1 MNFRSGRNRSVVSLA
16 RPIYLDHHSTTPVD
30 RRVADVMVSAMTE
43 QFCNPNNPSH
53 SFGED
58 AVRLVAAARAHVA
71 ALVGADDD
79 DVIFARSTTVA
90 ARAIID
96 AIVAGRT
103 SERLPRLAA
112 TTVEHAAILDTLERL
127 EAQGRAE
134 IVWLPVDQ
142 QGNLTGDAME
152 LALQS
157 RSDLMCVMAANN
169 EVGTIYPI
177 GEIAAKAAARRTPV
191 LVDATQA
198 AGHIPLD
205 VRGWGVTYLLMSAHK
220 MYGPKG
226 IAALITNGVE
236 SDDLR
241 RLEVEDGTPNV
252 PAIVGFGE
260 ACRLRGEEMERDFA
274 RVGGLRD
281 KLEALLLSRIPDLVV
296 NGDRPRRLPTNLHVS
311 IPGLPN
317 DAVVARLSGSVAI
330 STGSACRWGTDE
342 PSHVLRAMR
351 LPPETIE
358 GALRLGLGRDTRLE
372 DVELAAD
379 LIVAAVEE
387 TRAAIRG
394 A

>member
-1 MNFRSGRNRSVVSLA
+1 MDA
-16 RPIYLDHHSTTPVD
+16 I
-30 RRVADVMVSAMTE
+30 VSAMTE
-43 QFCNPNNPSH
+43 RFGNPNNPSH

-58 AVRLVAAARAHVA
+58 AAGLVATARTQVA
-71 ALVGADDD
+71 ALVQADED

-90 ARAIID
+90 ARAVID
-96 AIVAGRT
+96 MVVAGRT
-103 SERLPRLAA
+103 GERRPRLAA
-112 TTVEHAAILDTLERL
+112 TTVEHAAILDTLESL

-134 IVWLPVDQ
+134 VLWLPVDG
-142 QGNLTGDAME
+142 QGNLTDDALD
-152 LALQS
+152 LAL
-157 RSDLMCVMAANN
+157 RSGCDLICVMAANN

-177 GEIAAKAAARRTPV
+177 GEISAKVAASRIPI

-198 AGHIPLD
+198 AGHVPLD
-205 VRGWGVTYLLMSAHK
+205 VRGWDITYLLMSAHK

-226 IAALITNGVE
+226 IAALVTNGIE
-236 SDDLR
+236 SDGFR

-260 ACRLRGEEMERDFA
+260 ACRLRNAEMQGDFV
-274 RVGGLRD
+274 RVGELRD
-281 KLEALLLSRIPDLVV
+281 KLQALLSSRISDLVV
-296 NGDRPRRLPTNLHVS
+296 NGNRSRRLPTNLHVS

-317 DAVVARLSGSVAI
+317 DAIVARLSRSVAI
-330 STGSACRWGTDE
+330 STGAACRWGIDE
-342 PSHVLRAMR
+342 PSHVLRAMK
-351 LPPETIE
+351 LSPEMIE

-387 TRAAIRG
+387 TRTAIRG